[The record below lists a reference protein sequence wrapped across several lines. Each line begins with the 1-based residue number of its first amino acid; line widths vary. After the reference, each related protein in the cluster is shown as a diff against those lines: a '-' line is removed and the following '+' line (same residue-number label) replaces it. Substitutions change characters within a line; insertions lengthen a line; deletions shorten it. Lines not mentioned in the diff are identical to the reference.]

1 MKTIHFAPLQGY
13 TTYIYRQV
21 HARYAGGV
29 DAYYTPFIRWEK
41 GQVRNKDIND
51 ILPEHNENICL
62 IPQIICSDTDELK
75 RLTDIVA
82 SYGYKQININ
92 LGCPAPMQTKLMRG
106 SGMLP
111 HPDKLES
118 LLKEVENYKQNV
130 NFSVKM
136 RLGFE
141 NNDEWRQLTDL
152 LNESCVNQIIM
163 HPRVGKQMYK
173 GEVDMDA
180 FQEFYELCTKPLVYN
195 GDIVSLDQLRTIEE
209 KYPKLSGIMLGRAL
223 LGQPFLATEYKNGV
237 INDEERRRIILDM
250 HDDLFAYCVDKYKAD
265 SQVLLHIHA
274 FWEYME
280 PYMIRKQWKKL
291 MKAGS
296 MKNYKEALKQ
306 I

>member
-118 LLKEVENYKQNV
+118 LLKEVENYKQDV

-152 LNESCVNQIIM
+152 LNESCVNQIVM

-173 GEVDMDA
+173 GDVDMDA
-180 FQEFYELCTKPLVYN
+180 FHEFYELCTKPLVYN
-195 GDIVSLDQLRTIEE
+195 GDIVSLDQLGTIEE

>member
-41 GQVRNKDIND
+41 GLVRNKDIND

-118 LLKEVENYKQNV
+118 LLKEVENYKQDV

-180 FQEFYELCTKPLVYN
+180 FQEFYELCTKPLFYN

>member
-118 LLKEVENYKQNV
+118 LLKEVENYKQDV

-180 FQEFYELCTKPLVYN
+180 FQEFYELCTKPLFYN

>member
-118 LLKEVENYKQNV
+118 LLKEVENYKQDV

-180 FQEFYELCTKPLVYN
+180 FHEFYELCTKPLVYN

-237 INDEERRRIILDM
+237 INDEERRMIILDM

>member
-1 MKTIHFAPLQGY
+1 
-13 TTYIYRQV
+13 
-21 HARYAGGV
+21 
-29 DAYYTPFIRWEK
+29 
-41 GQVRNKDIND
+41 
-51 ILPEHNENICL
+51 
-62 IPQIICSDTDELK
+62 
-75 RLTDIVA
+75 
-82 SYGYKQININ
+82 
-92 LGCPAPMQTKLMRG
+92 MRG

-118 LLKEVENYKQNV
+118 LLKEVENYKQDV

-180 FQEFYELCTKPLVYN
+180 FQEFYELCTKPLFYN
-195 GDIVSLDQLRTIEE
+195 GDIVSLDQLGTIEE

>member
-118 LLKEVENYKQNV
+118 LLKEVENYKQDV

-180 FQEFYELCTKPLVYN
+180 FHEFYELCTKPLVYN
-195 GDIVSLDQLRTIEE
+195 GDIVSLDQLGTIEE

>member
-1 MKTIHFAPLQGY
+1 MKEIHFAPLQGY
-13 TTYIYRQV
+13 TSHIYRQV
-21 HARYAGGV
+21 HARIAGGV

-41 GQVRNKDIND
+41 GKVRNKDIND
-51 ILPEHNENICL
+51 ILPQNNENICL
-62 IPQIICSDTDELK
+62 IPQIICSNTDELK
-75 RLTDIVA
+75 WLTDIVA

-92 LGCPAPMQTKLMRG
+92 MGCPAPMQTKLMRG
-106 SGMLP
+106 SGMLS

-118 LLKEVENYKQNV
+118 LLKEVENYKQDV
-130 NFSVKM
+130 TFSVKM
-136 RLGFE
+136 RLGLE
-141 NNDEWRQLTDL
+141 NNDDWRNLIGM
-152 LNESCVNQIIM
+152 LNSSCINQVIM

-180 FQEFYELCTKPLVYN
+180 FNEFYEQCAKPLVYN
-195 GDIVSLDQLRTIEE
+195 GDIVSLDQLTTIEE
-209 KYPKLSGIMLGRAL
+209 RYPKLSGIMLGRAL
-223 LGQPFLATEYKNGV
+223 LGQPFVAKEYKDGL

-250 HDDLFAYCVDKYKAD
+250 HDELFAYCVDKYKAD

-296 MKNYKEALKQ
+296 MKNYKEALRQ

>member
-118 LLKEVENYKQNV
+118 LLKEVEN
-130 NFSVKM
+130 
-136 RLGFE
+136 
-141 NNDEWRQLTDL
+141 
-152 LNESCVNQIIM
+152 
-163 HPRVGKQMYK
+163 
-173 GEVDMDA
+173 
-180 FQEFYELCTKPLVYN
+180 
-195 GDIVSLDQLRTIEE
+195 LDQ
-209 KYPKLSGIMLGRAL
+209 SA
-223 LGQPFLATEYKNGV
+223 
-237 INDEERRRIILDM
+237 
-250 HDDLFAYCVDKYKAD
+250 
-265 SQVLLHIHA
+265 
-274 FWEYME
+274 
-280 PYMIRKQWKKL
+280 
-291 MKAGS
+291 
-296 MKNYKEALKQ
+296 
-306 I
+306 